1 MNFQLGQLQEALDER
16 KEAAE
21 RLASKLSA
29 AEASLANTQAALTAA
44 QQDK

>member
-29 AEASLANTQAALTAA
+29 AEASLAKSQTALAAE
-44 QQDK
+44 QKQK

>member
-1 MNFQLGQLQEALDER
+1 MSFQLGQLQEALDER

-29 AEASLANTQAALTAA
+29 ADESLASSQTALAAERK
-44 QQDK
+44 DR